1 MTLLVVA
8 DDHDDIRMIMA
19 RVLRRAGYTVV
30 EAADGAE
37 ALRAVREQSPAA
49 VVSDI
54 DMPVMSG
61 IDLCRELRADP
72 ATRDLPVILVS
83 GSLLPGDERPAQA
96 QATAVI
102 TKPFAPQGLV
112 ESVRALVPSAG

>member
-1 MTLLVVA
+1 MTTLVVA

-37 ALRAVREQSPAA
+37 ALRAVREQTPAA

-61 IDLCRELRADP
+61 VDLCREIRADA
-72 ATRDLPVILVS
+72 ATRDLPVLFVS
-83 GSLLPGDERPAQA
+83 GSLMPGDDRPARA

-102 TKPFAPQGLV
+102 TKPFTPQGLV
-112 ESVRALVPSAG
+112 ESVRALVTASG